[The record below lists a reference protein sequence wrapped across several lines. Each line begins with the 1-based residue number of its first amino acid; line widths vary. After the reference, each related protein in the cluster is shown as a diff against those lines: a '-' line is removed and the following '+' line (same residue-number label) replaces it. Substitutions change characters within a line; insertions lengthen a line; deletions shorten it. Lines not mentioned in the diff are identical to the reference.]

1 MKEEKHANDLIVT
14 ISTVIGAMIL
24 IISTIVGAAVW
35 MNGKFNAI
43 EKDIAVIKTVL
54 IMKDIMPER
63 LAAHQTPSE
72 PQKHTP

>member
-1 MKEEKHANDLIVT
+1 MK
-14 ISTVIGAMIL
+14 
-24 IISTIVGAAVW
+24 IIKENHETLAICLSIIASMVGALIWINSQFADLRAEFADL
-35 MNGKFNAI
+35 KK
-43 EKDIAVIKTVL
+43 ELAVIKTVL